1 MSYIIHSAASTST
14 TTENILKRISKTT
27 LKSASST
34 SSSSFLILIRANLSK
49 SGQQVTVQIK
59 LAILFLANYLKF
71 NVFVFW

>member
-1 MSYIIHSAASTST
+1 MAYIIHSATSTGT

-59 LAILFLANYLKF
+59 LAILFLDNYLKF